1 MRAILALAAFAA
13 LALPAL
19 AQQPPRPS
27 AQPPASRPP
36 AQAQPAPPPAPSAPA
51 PQTLFPCRSATEVCH
66 VGVVINNQVSV
77 LFTNSDK
84 ADGIESKPID
94 VTDAAGSKLDLGRHE
109 GQVVML
115 TGEYDPKTGL
125 TKAELVEA
133 ASPLVS
139 FAIKVLLSGDEGED
153 EEEQAAQPAPPPPA
167 PGRSGAPQQPA
178 PRR

>member
-1 MRAILALAAFAA
+1 MRAILALAALAA
-13 LALPAL
+13 FALPAL
-19 AQQPPRPS
+19 AQQQPPRPS
-27 AQPPASRPP
+27 PQQPAPRPPA
-36 AQAQPAPPPAPSAPA
+36 AQAQPAPAPPAPP
-51 PQTLFPCRSATEVCH
+51 TLFPCRTATEVCH

-94 VTDAAGSKLDLGRHE
+94 ATDAAGAKLDLGRHE

-115 TGEYDPKTGL
+115 TGDYDPKTGL

-139 FAIKVLLSGDEGED
+139 FAIKVLLSGEEGED
-153 EEEQAAQPAPPPPA
+153 EEEQPPQPAPPPPA
-167 PGRSGAPQQPA
+167 PGRSGSPPQAA

>member
-1 MRAILALAAFAA
+1 
-13 LALPAL
+13 
-19 AQQPPRPS
+19 
-27 AQPPASRPP
+27 
-36 AQAQPAPPPAPSAPA
+36 
-51 PQTLFPCRSATEVCH
+51 

-167 PGRSGAPQQPA
+167 PGRSSAPQQPA

>member
-1 MRAILALAAFAA
+1 MRVALAVAALAA
-13 LALPAL
+13 LTLPAL
-19 AQQPPRPS
+19 AQQPRPPQQ
-27 AQPPASRPP
+27 QPAPRPP
-36 AQAQPAPPPAPSAPA
+36 AQAQPAPPPAPAP
-51 PQTLFPCRSATEVCH
+51 PTLFPCRTATEVCH

-77 LFTNSDK
+77 LFSNSDK

-94 VTDAAGSKLDLGRHE
+94 VTDAAGSKLDLSRHE

-115 TGEYDPKTGL
+115 TGDYDPKTGL

-139 FAIKVLLSGDEGED
+139 FAIKVLLSGEEGE
-153 EEEQAAQPAPPPPA
+153 EEAEQPQQPAPPPPSQ
-167 PGRSGAPQQPA
+167 GRSGAQPQQQPA

>member
-13 LALPAL
+13 SALPAL
-19 AQQPPRPS
+19 AQQQPRPS

-36 AQAQPAPPPAPSAPA
+36 AQAQPAPPPAPP
-51 PQTLFPCRSATEVCH
+51 TLFPCRTATEVCH

-84 ADGIESKPID
+84 ANGIESKPID
-94 VTDAAGSKLDLGRHE
+94 VTDAAGAKLDLGRHE

-115 TGEYDPKTGL
+115 TGDYDPNAGL

-139 FAIKVLLSGDEGED
+139 FAIKVLLSGED
-153 EEEQAAQPAPPPPA
+153 SEEEEEQAAQPAPPPPA

>member
-13 LALPAL
+13 FTLPTL
-19 AQQPPRPS
+19 AQQQPRPS

-36 AQAQPAPPPAPSAPA
+36 AQAQPAPPPAPAAAP
-51 PQTLFPCRSATEVCH
+51 PTLFPCRTATEVCH

-94 VTDAAGSKLDLGRHE
+94 VVDAAGAKLDLGRYE

-153 EEEQAAQPAPPPPA
+153 QEEQAAQPAPPPPA

>member
-1 MRAILALAAFAA
+1 MRAILALAALAA
-13 LALPAL
+13 FALPAL
-19 AQQPPRPS
+19 AQQQPPRPS
-27 AQPPASRPP
+27 PQQPAPRPPA
-36 AQAQPAPPPAPSAPA
+36 AQAQPAPAPPAPP
-51 PQTLFPCRSATEVCH
+51 TLFPCRTATEVCH
-66 VGVVINNQVSV
+66 VGVVINNHVSV

-94 VTDAAGSKLDLGRHE
+94 ATDAAGAKLDLGRHE

-115 TGEYDPKTGL
+115 TGEYDPKAGL

-139 FAIKVLLSGDEGED
+139 FAIKVLLSGEEGED
-153 EEEQAAQPAPPPPA
+153 EEEQPPQPAPPPPA
-167 PGRSGAPQQPA
+167 PGRSGAPPQPA

>member
-13 LALPAL
+13 SALPAL
-19 AQQPPRPS
+19 AQQQPRPS

-36 AQAQPAPPPAPSAPA
+36 AQAQPAPPPAPP
-51 PQTLFPCRSATEVCH
+51 TLFPCRTATEVCH

-94 VTDAAGSKLDLGRHE
+94 VTDAAGSKLNLGRHE

-115 TGEYDPKTGL
+115 TGDYDPNAGL

-139 FAIKVLLSGDEGED
+139 FAIKVLLSGED
-153 EEEQAAQPAPPPPA
+153 SEEEEEQAAQPAPPPPA
-167 PGRSGAPQQPA
+167 RSGAPQQPA

>member
-1 MRAILALAAFAA
+1 MRAILAFAALAAF
-13 LALPAL
+13 ALPAL
-19 AQQPPRPS
+19 AQQQPPRPS
-27 AQPPASRPP
+27 PQQPAPRPPA
-36 AQAQPAPPPAPSAPA
+36 AQAQPAPAPPAPP
-51 PQTLFPCRSATEVCH
+51 TLFPCRTATEVCH

-84 ADGIESKPID
+84 ADGFESKPID
-94 VTDAAGSKLDLGRHE
+94 ATDAAGAKLDLGRHE

-115 TGEYDPKTGL
+115 TGDYDPKTGL

-139 FAIKVLLSGDEGED
+139 FAIKVLLSGED